1 MGAAIVPDV
10 IVIRHH
16 GDIRWTPLVIPDEP
30 NDRVVTAMSR
40 TRKDASDPGHALI
53 AANLESDVT
62 VKNDDTLHGG
72 VLLAPPGYQKSKSGS
87 RVFQPPVQ
95 AGLQFG
101 EPVDNV
107 IAVNEKDSFGG
118 HQLLN

>member
-16 GDIRWTPLVIPDEP
+16 GDIGCPPLVVPNEP
-30 NDRVVTAMSR
+30 YNRVVAAMR
-40 TRKDASDPGHALI
+40 GPGEDASDPGQTLI
-53 AANLESDVT
+53 AGTRESEVA
-62 VKNDDTLHGG
+62 VKNDDTLHGRMF
-72 VLLAPPGYQKSKSGS
+72 LAPFGYQKSKLVS

-101 EPVDNV
+101 EPVDD
-107 IAVNEKDSFGG
+107 IITIDEEDWLRW
-118 HQLLN
+118 H